1 MRSNFEDCCNMGKRR
16 WHNIKRK
23 KKNTNLHL
31 CYDFRYAQVK
41 KMHIYMQMSTGR
53 EHGKI
58 EIKGQ
63 QCLLT
68 GPGSETI
75 VISDFW

>member
-1 MRSNFEDCCNMGKRR
+1 
-16 WHNIKRK
+16 
-23 KKNTNLHL
+23 
-31 CYDFRYAQVK
+31 
-41 KMHIYMQMSTGR
+41 MSTGR
-53 EHGKI
+53 EHGKT

-75 VISDFW
+75 VISDFWRLVCINTCLVYRYA

>member
-1 MRSNFEDCCNMGKRR
+1 MEEYPFTHD
-16 WHNIKRK
+16 
-23 KKNTNLHL
+23 L
-31 CYDFRYAQVK
+31 
-41 KMHIYMQMSTGR
+41 MHVYIQMSTGR
-53 EHGKI
+53 EHGKT

-75 VISDFW
+75 VISDFWRLVCINTCPVYRYA